1 MECCDKEKLVAPI
14 LGLFGAAYELRTM
27 HPEIYQMLTEQL
39 DMFPETHTLYEK
51 KMENGKVVKHVKHL
65 FGDRIAFMKDYT
77 DHSQEGTA
85 HQRMSMSM
93 GRHSFASPRA
103 LGLTKS
109 FENLIKRLPTAS
121 DLKRRS
127 SDPFLRRSPKSFGK
141 LSPGSDKPVLA
152 AIPGTAASLSGR
164 RIVQLVVQGP
174 PKIAPASRRTR
185 TAV

>member
-1 MECCDKEKLVAPI
+1 
-14 LGLFGAAYELRTM
+14 M
-27 HPEIYQMLTEQL
+27 HSEIYQMLTEQL

-127 SDPFLRRSPKSFGK
+127 SDPFLRNVTEVLWKVIPRKRQTRSCGHPGHGGKSFGT
-141 LSPGSDKPVLA
+141 SHCS
-152 AIPGTAASLSGR
+152 ASCSG
-164 RIVQLVVQGP
+164 
-174 PKIAPASRRTR
+174 PAEDC
-185 TAV
+185 AG